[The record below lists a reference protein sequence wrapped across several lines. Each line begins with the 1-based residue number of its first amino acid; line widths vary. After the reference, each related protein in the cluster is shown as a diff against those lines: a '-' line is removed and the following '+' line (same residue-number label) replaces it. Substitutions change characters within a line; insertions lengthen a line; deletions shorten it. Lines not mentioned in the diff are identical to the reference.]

1 MSTLHEQARA
11 GCEHCPDGHAQP
23 ESRPWGVFVASE
35 VDGDGQPTHLY
46 VAPTAGQHVAES
58 DAEWVRARL
67 NEAATRTRVV
77 TTVTELDALPVG
89 GVVRT
94 KHLSY
99 IKYAAKSW
107 IGARGTRVDSMTLSA
122 FAPLTVLYEPEEG
135 R

>member
-11 GCEHCPDGHAQP
+11 EAEKRYPYGNHPRRWMVDADRDAYEQGFLAGH
-23 ESRPWGVFVASE
+23 
-35 VDGDGQPTHLY
+35 
-46 VAPTAGQHVAES
+46 
-58 DAEWVRARL
+58 
-67 NEAATRTRVV
+67 EAATRTREV

-89 GVVRT
+89 SVVRT

-107 IGARGTRVDSMTLSA
+107 IGARGTRVDPLTLSA